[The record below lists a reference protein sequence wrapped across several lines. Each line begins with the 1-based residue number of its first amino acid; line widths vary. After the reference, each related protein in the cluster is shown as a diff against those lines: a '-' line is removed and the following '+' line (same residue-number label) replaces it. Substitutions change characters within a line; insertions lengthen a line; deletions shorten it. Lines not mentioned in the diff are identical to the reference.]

1 MLIAQNSMCMNKKYI
16 HNKTNF
22 NIRLNKDE
30 FEMIKF
36 LKDDCAINISQAFK
50 NFLKERFKNERRKT
64 T

>member
-1 MLIAQNSMCMNKKYI
+1 MNKKYI

-36 LKDDCAINISQAFK
+36 LKEDCAINISQAFK